1 MRRATALW
9 LVGAST
15 VALAVAGCGGLAAS
29 ESAALLRGARTTLDS
44 LEHRDA
50 SGFCESLT
58 TEGQA
63 EIAGRRHDA
72 HRSSCTNAIRQR
84 IDRLAAAYKS
94 FDLAVD
100 RRAATVS
107 VYADGASGEVRFDPP
122 YGRVLEV
129 PLHRDAAHQWRSVA
143 IIECGTGRCEH

>member
-9 LVGAST
+9 LVGAVT
-15 VALAVAGCGGLAAS
+15 VALAVASCGGLAAS
-29 ESAALLRGARTTLDS
+29 ENAALLRAARLTLDS
-44 LEHRDA
+44 LEHRNA

-58 TEGQA
+58 AEGQA
-63 EIAGRRHDA
+63 AIGGRPRE
-72 HRSSCTNAIRQR
+72 HRSSCANAIRQR
-84 IDRLAAAYKS
+84 IDRLATAYKP

-129 PLHRDAAHQWRSVA
+129 PLQRDAAHQWRSAA
-143 IIECGTGRCEH
+143 IIECGTGGCEH